1 MKKNYILPLILLL
14 AFCFSPSFGQKQT
27 PPEGG
32 EPKDFKLPAKE
43 EGKLENGLKYTLVPY
58 GAVPK
63 VQINLIVKTGNIHE
77 APDQIWLSDFVGDLM
92 KEGTARTKGKD
103 LSVKMARMG
112 GELNIGVSSNYTTI
126 SGNVLSEFAPE
137 LVRLIAEVVQHPAF
151 PASEAERLKN
161 DLKRNLSVQSNRP
174 QAMASSRFFALM
186 YPDHPYGRYFP
197 TEEMINN
204 FTIEQAKKF
213 YDQNFGAQRSNLYVV
228 GKFNKKAVETAIQ
241 ESFRDWK
248 KGPEPF
254 YPAVNPEAKK
264 ELAVIDRPGAPQST
278 LIMGL
283 PVIDPSHPDYVP
295 LQITNALL
303 GGSFSSRITS
313 NIREDK
319 GYTYSPYSTI
329 QTGKGVGVW
338 YEQADV
344 TTEHTQASIREI
356 TNEIQRL
363 QNEAPK
369 QEELE
374 GIQNYQAGI
383 YVLQN
388 STPNGI
394 INQLNFLDLHELPE
408 TYLTDY
414 VKNVYAI
421 NPEKVKEITKKYIR
435 PEKMTLVLVGDK
447 QKIEQQLEEKELK
460 KF

>member
-1 MKKNYILPLILLL
+1 MKKNYIFLLL
-14 AFCFSPSFGQKQT
+14 LLLSGSFHLSYAQKQT

-32 EPKDFKLPAKE
+32 QPKDFKLPAKE
-43 EGKLENGLKYTLVPY
+43 EGKLQNGLSYTLVPY

-63 VQINLIVKTGNIHE
+63 VQISLIVKTGNVHE
-77 APDQIWLSDFVGDLM
+77 GPDQVWLSDFTGNLM
-92 KEGTARTKGKD
+92 KEGTTKTSGKD
-103 LSVKMARMG
+103 LSVKVARMG
-112 GELNIGVSSNYTTI
+112 GELNISVSSNFTTL
-126 SGNVLSEFAPE
+126 SGSVLSEFAPD
-137 LVRLIAEVVQHPAF
+137 LIRLLAEVVQHPAF

-161 DLKRNLSVQSNRP
+161 DLKRQLNVQSNRP
-174 QAMASSRFFALM
+174 QAMASSKFFAIM
-186 YPDHPYGRYFP
+186 YPEHPYGRYFP

-204 FTIEQAKKF
+204 FTIEKARQF
-213 YDQNFGAQRSNLYVV
+213 YDTNFGAQRSNIYVV
-228 GKFNKKAVETAIQ
+228 GKFNKEAVEEAIQ

-248 KGPEPF
+248 KGPEVN
-254 YPAVNPEAKK
+254 YPAARQQTEK

-283 PVIDPSHPDYVP
+283 PVIDPAHPDYVP

-319 GYTYSPYSTI
+319 GYTYSPFSTLS
-329 QTGKGVGVW
+329 TGKGVGVW

-356 TNEIQRL
+356 TNEIQRMR
-363 QNEAPK
+363 QEAPPK
-369 QEELE
+369 EELE

-394 INQLNFLDLHELPE
+394 IGQLNFLDLHDLPE
-408 TYLTDY
+408 SYLTNY
-414 VKNVYAI
+414 VQNIYAI
-421 NPEKVKEITKKYIR
+421 TPEKIKEITQKYIT
-435 PEKMTLVLVGDK
+435 PEKMTMVLVGDK
-447 QKIEQQLEEKELK
+447 KKIEQQLNEEKLK
-460 KF
+460 KL